1 MLSLISFGNQLVSS
15 STPSSFTSLFVPRT
29 LPVVFFFFYPRTR
42 RLLFAN
48 RVTAG
53 IGLALYIVM
62 LRPRQIAF
70 LVLLYSF
77 LFSVQVNALPL
88 QIRQQPTGQPTS
100 VTTVHVTNTYVPTS
114 NPHLGHLS
122 PIYLT
127 ARSVH
132 SQRHV

>member
-1 MLSLISFGNQLVSS
+1 LLSLISFGNQLVSS
-15 STPSSFTSLFVPRT
+15 STSSFTSLLVPRT
-29 LPVVFFFFYPRTR
+29 LPVVFFFFFYPRTH

-53 IGLALYIVM
+53 NGLALFIVM
-62 LRPRQIAF
+62 LRPHQIAF

-77 LFSVQVNALPL
+77 LYSVQVNALPL

-114 NPHLGHLS
+114 DPHPGHLS